1 MWWGHYGPGP
11 GPGFDG
17 FGWIFPV
24 VFLVFWALVIT
35 GIVLLVRYLV
45 RHLGPSAAGAGG
57 GGWYSTR
64 QAEAT
69 LADRFARG
77 EIDEEQYRQRMDVLR
92 QHR

>member
-1 MWWGHYGPGP
+1 MWQHYGPGP
-11 GPGFDG
+11 GFGA

-57 GGWYSTR
+57 GWHASR
-64 QAEAT
+64 RAEEM
-69 LADRFARG
+69 LAERFASG
-77 EIDEEQYRQRMDVLR
+77 EIDEEQYRQRLDVLR